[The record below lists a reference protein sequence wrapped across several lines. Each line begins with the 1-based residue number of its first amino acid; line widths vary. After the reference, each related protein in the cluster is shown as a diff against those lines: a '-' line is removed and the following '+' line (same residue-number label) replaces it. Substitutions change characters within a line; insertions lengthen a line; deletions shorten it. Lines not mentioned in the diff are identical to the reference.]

1 MPRTLHRTD
10 QRTVRRVEAEP
21 KKSSGMKGAL
31 VRGAISG
38 AVATAAMSGV
48 MVAGQRAGMLPEQP
62 PKRIV
67 RALLPGHRHRRKQGE
82 GVMGAL
88 AHVGFGTVSGSVYG
102 LVTRGRRVPVPVGV
116 AYGLALWI
124 GGYAGWVPGL
134 GVLPPIPRDRPGRQ
148 WVMAAGHVVY
158 GTALACVMNGLA
170 RRR

>member
-21 KKSSGMKGAL
+21 RKTSRLKGSL
-31 VRGAISG
+31 MRGAISG
-38 AVATAAMSGV
+38 ALATAAMSAV
-48 MVAGQRAGMLPEQP
+48 MVAGQRAGMLPDQP

-67 RALLPGHRHRRKQGE
+67 RALLPGHRHRPKQGE

-88 AHVGFGTVSGSVYG
+88 AHVGFGTASGSVYG
-102 LVTRGRRVPVPVGV
+102 LVTRGHRVPVTVGI

-124 GGYAGWVPGL
+124 GGYAGWVPSMGA
-134 GVLPPIPRDRPGRQ
+134 LPSIPRDRPDRQ

-158 GTALACVMNGLA
+158 GAALACVMNRLA
-170 RRR
+170 SRR